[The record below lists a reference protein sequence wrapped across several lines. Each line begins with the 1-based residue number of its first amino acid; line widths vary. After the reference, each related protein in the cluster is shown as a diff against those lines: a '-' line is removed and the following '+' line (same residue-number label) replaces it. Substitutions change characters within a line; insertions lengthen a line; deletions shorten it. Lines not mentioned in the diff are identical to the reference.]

1 MTQKLYILK
10 RKYIRADVSWDATQL
25 TAAQDE
31 GEVLA
36 DIHVKAFNP
45 ELRNA
50 VKLITFVDNDIYFG
64 FSIDNS
70 LYDVIRT
77 KCLLGLEYNL
87 IVVMQYAKIHSA

>member
-1 MTQKLYILK
+1 MTSKLYILK
-10 RKYIRADVSWDATQL
+10 RKYIRAEVLWDATQL

-36 DIHVKAFNP
+36 DVCIIAFNP
-45 ELRNA
+45 DLRSA
-50 VKLITFVDNDIYFG
+50 VKFITFVDNRIHFG

-77 KCLLGLEYNL
+77 KCVLGLSYNFTTVL
-87 IVVMQYAKIHSA
+87 HYIKT